1 MFAENN
7 EGCQIKVRTTLNHG
21 LLPVLCVGENQQQR
35 EANITE
41 QVLREQLRGGLT
53 DIDLSGKDL
62 CIAYEPVWAIGT
74 GLAATPAIAQ
84 QVHQF
89 IRAELT
95 QIFDLE
101 TANRV
106 RILYG
111 GSVTKT
117 NAHDLLQQAD
127 IDGLLVGGAS
137 LDPGHFVAICE
148 QAAELAEQNH

>member
-7 EGCQIKVRTTLNHG
+7 EGCKIKVRTALSHG

-41 QVLREQLRGGLT
+41 QVLFEQLRGGLADT
-53 DIDLSGKDL
+53 DLTGKDL
-62 CIAYEPVWAIGT
+62 CVAYEPVWAIGT

-84 QVHQF
+84 EVHQC
-89 IRAELT
+89 IRAELAR
-95 QIFDLE
+95 IFDQE

-111 GSVTKT
+111 GSVTKS
-117 NAHDLLQQAD
+117 NASDLLQQTD

-148 QAAELAEQNH
+148 QASELAALND

>member
-1 MFAENN
+1 M
-7 EGCQIKVRTTLNHG
+7 
-21 LLPVLCVGENQQQR
+21 
-35 EANITE
+35 
-41 QVLREQLRGGLT
+41 LREQLRGGLS

-62 CIAYEPVWAIGT
+62 CVAYEPVWAIGT
-74 GLAATPAIAQ
+74 GLAATPVIAQ

-95 QIFDLE
+95 EIFDAE
-101 TANRV
+101 TASRV

-117 NAHDLLQQAD
+117 NARDLLQQTD

-148 QAAELAEQNH
+148 QAAELAAQND

>member
-1 MFAENN
+1 
-7 EGCQIKVRTTLNHG
+7 V
-21 LLPVLCVGENQQQR
+21 
-35 EANITE
+35 
-41 QVLREQLRGGLT
+41 
-53 DIDLSGKDL
+53 
-62 CIAYEPVWAIGT
+62 AYEPVWAIGT

-84 QVHQF
+84 EVHQC
-89 IRAELT
+89 IRAELAR
-95 QIFDLE
+95 IFDAE

-117 NAHDLLQQAD
+117 NAHDLLQQTD

-148 QAAELAEQNH
+148 QASELAEIND